1 VKTIRSAFA
10 VLFVVLLGACATS
23 ENVVPPKVNLV
34 NIYPGKS
41 LGLFE
46 QQFVVQLR
54 VSNPNNFDIPLDGL
68 SFDMTVNGS
77 HFATGLSN
85 TPVTIPRLSS
95 AVVSVNAS
103 ASSFDL
109 FRQILNVAESGS
121 VDYKIVGTAL
131 LQSVLRGPVPFER
144 AGTLNLTPDAR
155 GRDRLAPTDGRRI

>member
-1 VKTIRSAFA
+1 MFI
-10 VLFVVLLGACATS
+10 VLLGACAISDT
-23 ENVVPPKVNLV
+23 VVPPKVSLV

-54 VSNPNNFDIPLDGL
+54 VSNPNNFDIPLDGI

-85 TPVTIPRLSS
+85 TAVTIPRLSS

-109 FRQILNVAESGS
+109 FKQFLIIAESGS
-121 VDYKIVGTAL
+121 ANYRIVGSAL
-131 LQSVLRGPVPFER
+131 LQSVLHGPVPFER
-144 AGTLNLTPDAR
+144 TGTLNLIPDSR
-155 GRDRLAPTDGRRI
+155 GRDRLAPTDGRQI